1 MTGGRGRVRSRSISQ
16 RKFLVF
22 CTLMCVITMAAAM
35 IYGRF
40 LREKIYLFIGDSYAA
55 RLESEGYSKENVI
68 IYAVP
73 GITAKKL
80 NDGRKE
86 FPDIKP
92 DKVVLCVGIN
102 SLVEMTEG
110 NIEIEDEKQLI
121 FNLREQYGVP
131 VYVQKVFPVG
141 KALVESKPILT
152 VENIEEYNRLL
163 KVYCDKE
170 EGVLFFDPQEGFLDE
185 EGYLLHTEDNLHI
198 ADDYMEL
205 YYRNIMKEIQ

>member
-80 NDGRKE
+80 DRKS
-86 FPDIKP
+86 
-92 DKVVLCVGIN
+92 VV
-102 SLVEMTEG
+102 
-110 NIEIEDEKQLI
+110 
-121 FNLREQYGVP
+121 
-131 VYVQKVFPVG
+131 
-141 KALVESKPILT
+141 
-152 VENIEEYNRLL
+152 
-163 KVYCDKE
+163 
-170 EGVLFFDPQEGFLDE
+170 
-185 EGYLLHTEDNLHI
+185 
-198 ADDYMEL
+198 
-205 YYRNIMKEIQ
+205 